1 MDAKK
6 RVAVPSGWLSKKE
19 GEEFYVVPHPSERFL
34 MVMPSAELQRWE
46 SIFDQSSGLTPA
58 QRREAVRMFFASAH
72 RVATDSQGRILL
84 REDHCEATGLK
95 GPLVAVGSKSRFEF
109 WDKGRYE
116 ESVARAKE
124 IYLKVA
130 EDIGL

>member
-19 GEEFYVVPHPSERFL
+19 GEEFYAVPHPSERFL
-34 MVMPSAELQRWE
+34 MVMPPEELQRWE
-46 SIFDQSSGLTPA
+46 AVFEQNASLSPG
-58 QRREAVRMFFASAH
+58 QRRESVRMFFASAH
-72 RVATDSQGRILL
+72 HVTTDTQGRILL

-109 WDKGRYE
+109 WDKARYE
-116 ESVARAKE
+116 ESVAKARE
-124 IYLKVA
+124 IYLKAA